1 MLEIASLLFPVGRAS
16 WQLTEEGGATLCGVL
31 TDRESV
37 SQQETVH
44 WKHRHKRIRIRW
56 MSHQMIPNHRRGRSF
71 PALMFTALLVLNNTC
86 GALADAVMPNIIIL
100 SEAADS

>member
-1 MLEIASLLFPVGRAS
+1 
-16 WQLTEEGGATLCGVL
+16 
-31 TDRESV
+31 
-37 SQQETVH
+37 
-44 WKHRHKRIRIRW
+44 